1 MVIHEGD
8 ILLFEDIKFKVIKT
22 NPSLRCKVTSDTK
35 IYCEEPIQTNIVPVS
50 QVCSVRENSMKL
62 MVTVGKLMQKLTD
75 EQKEREEEK
84 KKYEEEKKELRGRL
98 FLLEYR
104 VQKLEKTMNTFLVS
118 AKKFA
123 AASEQTIALFKTE
136 IKKAEESLNS
146 N

>member
-1 MVIHEGD
+1 MANHEGD
-8 ILLFEDIKFKVIKT
+8 ILLFEDIEFKVIKT
-22 NPSLRCKVTSDTK
+22 NPSPRCKVTSDTK

-84 KKYEEEKKELRGRL
+84 KKYEEEKKKYEEDNKELRGRL

-104 VQKLEKTMNTFLVS
+104 VQKLERL
-118 AKKFA
+118 
-123 AASEQTIALFKTE
+123 
-136 IKKAEESLNS
+136 
-146 N
+146 